1 MEQSIGSIV
10 AKIDTVL
17 VKLDYMEKNRSK
29 RKAAMSKILGTI
41 TEDDG
46 SESRNLDSD
55 PLST

>member
-10 AKIDTVL
+10 AKIDSVL
-17 VKLDYMEKNRSK
+17 VKLDYMERNKTK

-46 SESRNLDSD
+46 SESPNLSHQI
-55 PLST
+55 L